1 MLSHKYRYRRIAGW
15 SSLRLYNL
23 FEGYRPSFPCQ
34 YRTSS
39 GAMGFSSC
47 CQLRGSII
55 FSGEWLQESCTLHP
69 CFDVFW
75 NFWNMVLWYPLNL
88 RRYIMIYYDI
98 YIFLIFLAGFQQPVM
113 CFQLLPRWN
122 QTFQE
127 RYQSAG
133 PKEGQGVHQPLLM
146 DPMAFL
152 FRDPNLWATQCHKP
166 S

>member
-1 MLSHKYRYRRIAGW
+1 MIC
-15 SSLRLYNL
+15 LRDIVQVFHVNTELL
-23 FEGYRPSFPCQ
+23 R
-34 YRTSS
+34 

-55 FSGEWLQESCTLHP
+55 FSGEWLQGSCTHTLHP

-75 NFWNMVLWYPLNL
+75 NFETWSCDLLWTYVDILWW
-88 RRYIMIYYDI
+88 YIMMIYYD
-98 YIFLIFLAGFQQPVM
+98 IFLIFLAGFQQPVM
-113 CFQLLPRWN
+113 CFKLLPRWN

-127 RYQSAG
+127 RYQTAG

-146 DPMAFL
+146 GFQWL
-152 FRDPNLWATQCHKP
+152 SYLGIQIYGQPNAINHHKP